1 MAQFLVFIAFSIFTV
16 NASYGLSIDED
27 SGSVASTNPT
37 LAEEQAFIKL
47 FGSKDPDEAATCG
60 QLIESRGFEYEVHYV
75 TTEDGY
81 ILQNFRIINRYTR
94 ESGKKLKPILLLHA
108 FATSCSAWLVN
119 SPGGHIKPW
128 INGHPPNDTSA
139 ELGFLLANLGYDVWL
154 INVRGTSYSTNHTHL
169 DPEDPQFWDYSF
181 YEIGIYDV
189 TATVEYIKKETGFE
203 TIIVIGFS
211 QGTIQLLIQMSAIPG
226 YDKNYDLVIL
236 ITPIGFL
243 GDKSGLVGAIPIP
256 LLRQLLS
263 LRNGPF
269 PPMSAITFGSFAV
282 LCERPILTPICVNV
296 LGGIFGFN
304 TQQLNVSRTFV
315 YTSQID
321 RSSNKNGLHIL
332 QFIES
337 NHLRYFDYGE
347 DKNYELYG
355 SAEPPEFPFY
365 KINPNKLVFISG
377 LNDQVTTPINVQ
389 NLRNS
394 LCDRVDTDHVITDPY
409 FNHGDIVIAKDAF
422 PLFNDIVVRSI
433 EEKMLHDEL

>member
-1 MAQFLVFIAFSIFTV
+1 MAQFLVLIVFYIFIVS
-16 NASYGLSIDED
+16 ASYGLIIDED

-81 ILQNFRIINRYTR
+81 ILQNFRIINRYAK

-119 SPGGHIKPW
+119 SP
-128 INGHPPNDTSA
+128 A

-189 TATVEYIKKETGFE
+189 TATVEYIKKETGFGEFFSKHLNE
-203 TIIVIGFS
+203 TIIVVGFS

-236 ITPIGFL
+236 LQPIGFL
-243 GDKSGLVGAIPIP
+243 GDKSGTVGAIPIP
-256 LLRQLLS
+256 LFKQYFS
-263 LRNGPF
+263 SHNGPF
-269 PPMSAITFGSFAV
+269 PPMSELAFAALDV
-282 LCERPILTPICVNV
+282 LCEKPILTPICTS
-296 LGGIFGFN
+296 LIGGIFGFDS
-304 TQQLNVSRTFV
+304 QQLNASRIYV
-315 YTSQID
+315 YAGLLD
-321 RSSNKNGLHIL
+321 RTSNKNLLHFL
-332 QFIES
+332 QFIETD
-337 NHLRYFDYGE
+337 HLCYFDYGE
-347 DKNYELYG
+347 EKNYELYG

-365 KINPNKLVFISG
+365 KINPKKLVFISG
-377 LNDQVTTPINVQ
+377 LNDQLATPINVQ

-422 PLFNDIVVRSI
+422 PYVNDVVSRLI